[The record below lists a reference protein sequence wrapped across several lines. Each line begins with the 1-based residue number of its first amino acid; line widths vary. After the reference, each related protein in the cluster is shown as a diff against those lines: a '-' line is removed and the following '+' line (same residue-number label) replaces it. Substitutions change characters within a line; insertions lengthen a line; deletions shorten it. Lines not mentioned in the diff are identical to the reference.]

1 MFWNTPVAKRYQ
13 SFDLFADSMDNI
25 MVDVYSRLELIKK
38 QLEEMQPKAEQSS
51 DGKVTVTFAGPNVKT
66 MITAPADQIKSVC
79 DTFGLKIT
87 QGNQTKD
94 PAGFVK

>member
-1 MFWNTPVAKRYQ
+1 MFWSTPVAKRYQ

-25 MVDVYSRLELIKK
+25 MVDVYTRLETIKK

-79 DTFGLKIT
+79 DAFGLKIA
-87 QGNQTKD
+87 QKHSS
-94 PAGFVK
+94 PEVPEAK

>member
-1 MFWNTPVAKRYQ
+1 MFWSTPVAKRYQ

-25 MVDVYSRLELIKK
+25 MVDVYTRLETIKK

-79 DTFGLKIT
+79 DAFGLKIA
-87 QGNQTKD
+87 QKHSSSED
-94 PAGFVK
+94 K